1 MSHGGF
7 ILAAYGL
14 TALVLL
20 GVVGAILADYAALRR
35 DLARFPA
42 RDDSRGDAP

>member
-14 TALVLL
+14 TALTLL
-20 GVVGAILADYAALRR
+20 GVVVAIVVDHATLKRALAK
-35 DLARFPA
+35 FPPRGA
-42 RDDSRGDAP
+42 RDSDEP